1 MHPVEKKMQLEI
13 LPYFISVRRLKGL
26 LYYKVYLF
34 YTYPHDL
41 LAAIAAVGI
50 SHPISNSLNGSKNIT
65 AVQNSLGF
73 ESSWLTGLVIICLV
87 LWAYLK
93 YFIVREDIKKKQYLS
108 RPAEGN
114 LFLSNMNFCIF

>member
-114 LFLSNMNFCIF
+114 LFLSNMNF